1 VLTAAE
7 ARRLLDSI
15 DCDKAVG
22 LRDRLSKE
30 EAQEL
35 LAKIDVSHV
44 VGLRDMG
51 A

>member
-30 EAQEL
+30 EGNRSYPDQ
-35 LAKIDVSHV
+35 
-44 VGLRDMG
+44 
-51 A
+51 